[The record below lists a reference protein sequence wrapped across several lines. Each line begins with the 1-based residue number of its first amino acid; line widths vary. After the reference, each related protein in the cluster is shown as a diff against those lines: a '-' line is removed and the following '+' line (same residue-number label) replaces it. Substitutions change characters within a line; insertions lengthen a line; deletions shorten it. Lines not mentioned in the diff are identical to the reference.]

1 MDTILGMV
9 TMDDLI
15 ALFGDEMSEL
25 GKAVSQEFRRENAL

>member
-1 MDTILGMV
+1 MV

-25 GKAVSQEFRRENAL
+25 GKMVSEGFHQRTA